1 MFPFR
6 FFFSIIIIYFS
17 DMLSRGPLIGIR
29 SVAKKTFYFTGQT
42 SYFNFFKASAE
53 KRKVNI
59 HV

>member
-6 FFFSIIIIYFS
+6 IFFSIIIIYFN

-29 SVAKKTFYFTGQT
+29 PVAKKPFILQDKLVILI
-42 SYFNFFKASAE
+42 FFKASAE